1 MNQNEIGTFIAA
13 KRREKNLTQEALAEI
28 LGVSNKTVS
37 KWENGKS
44 MPDYAVVEDLC
55 RELDV
60 TVAELLGGKEKETP
74 NEEQYEML
82 LYKVQELEHKVQA
95 EEQRNAAKSS
105 SVNVGVT
112 FGSALAMVISYV
124 TWKSVGW
131 AILHGVFGWGY
142 VIYYLIKY

>member
-1 MNQNEIGTFIAA
+1 MNQNEIGKIIAE
-13 KRREKNLTQEALAEI
+13 KRREKHLTQEALAER
-28 LGVSNKTVS
+28 LGISNKTIS

-44 MPDYAVVEDLC
+44 MPDYAIVDALC
-55 RELDV
+55 AELEI
-60 TVAELLGGKEKETP
+60 TVAELLGGNEKTP
-74 NEEQYEML
+74 QNTENTEML
-82 LYKVQELEHKVQA
+82 LYKIQELEHKMQEA
-95 EEQRNAAKSS
+95 EQKHTAKSS

-112 FGSALAMVISYV
+112 FGSALAMIISYV

>member
-13 KRREKNLTQEALAEI
+13 KRREKNLTQEALAEK

-44 MPDYAVVEDLC
+44 MPDYALVENLC
-55 RELDV
+55 RELDI
-60 TVAELLGGKEKETP
+60 TVAELLGGKEKEP
-74 NEEQYEML
+74 QNEEQYEML

-95 EEQRNAAKSS
+95 AEQKTITNNS
-105 SVNVGVT
+105 SVHVGVT
-112 FGSALAMVISYV
+112 FGSALAMIISYV
-124 TWKSVGW
+124 QWKSIGW

>member
-1 MNQNEIGTFIAA
+1 MNQNEIGLFIAA
-13 KRREKNLTQEALAEI
+13 KRREKNMTQEALAEK

-37 KWENGKS
+37 KWENGKN
-44 MPDYAVVEDLC
+44 MPDYAVVEALC
-55 RELDV
+55 SALDI
-60 TVAELLGGKEKETP
+60 TVAELLGGREQEP
-74 NEEQYEML
+74 QNEEQYEML

-95 EEQRNAAKSS
+95 AEQKTITNNS
-105 SVNVGVT
+105 SVHVGVT

>member
-1 MNQNEIGTFIAA
+1 MNQSEIGKFITE
-13 KRREKNLTQEALAEI
+13 KRRAKNLTQEALAER

-44 MPDYAVVEDLC
+44 MPDYAIVDALC
-55 RELDV
+55 AELDI
-60 TVAELLGGKEKETP
+60 TVAELLGAKELAPQNAENT
-74 NEEQYEML
+74 ELL
-82 LYKVQELEHKVQA
+82 LYKIQQLEQKVQQA
-95 EEQRNAAKSS
+95 EQMHTAKSS

-131 AILHGVFGWGY
+131 AILHGMFGWGY